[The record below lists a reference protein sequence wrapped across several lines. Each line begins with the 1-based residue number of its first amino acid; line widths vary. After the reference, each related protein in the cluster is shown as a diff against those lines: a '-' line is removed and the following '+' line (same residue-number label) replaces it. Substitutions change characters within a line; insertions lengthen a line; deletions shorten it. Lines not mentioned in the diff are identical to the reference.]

1 MGYLFENMEKMDI
14 LEERRKTEKAESR
27 AEEAESRAEEAE
39 SRAEEARKM
48 LEETQ
53 KKTEEMIGNLLLYGR
68 KNCVSEK
75 AMVQMLMDVCGMDQ
89 ETAKERVKPCWK
101 DEP

>member
-27 AEEAESRAEEAE
+27 AEEAESRAEEAQ
-39 SRAEEARKM
+39 KK
-48 LEETQ
+48 LEEMQ
-53 KKTEEMIGNLLLYGR
+53 KKTEEMIGNLLLYGQ
-68 KNCVSEK
+68 KNCVSKK
-75 AMVQMLMDVCGMDQ
+75 AMVQMLMDICGMDQ
-89 ETAKERVKPCWK
+89 ETAKERVKSCWK